1 MVISILRKNSL
12 DQSASLE
19 DRITNSLDKLS
30 TRHKKIA
37 RFVLDNQYFTLFASA
52 NQVGEKNNTTAAT
65 VVRFAQALGY
75 EGYSE
80 LQEALR
86 SDLPNSLTT
95 PARMQKR
102 MSAKDPPESN
112 FQQVFYTDIKNIERT
127 ASNLSEEKLDE
138 ALDAILKAKRIL
150 VIGAGLS
157 HASVIYLAH
166 SLKVMGFEVI
176 TIRSE
181 GLQSAVELS
190 GMKPGD
196 LMFAIDLWRYV
207 RMTVNAV
214 EQAKENGIPVIAI
227 TDSVVSPLAQMAD
240 IAFEVA
246 TEGIVHSLSLTALM
260 SLLNVFI
267 ALLADRIPE
276 QVYQSLKRVDES
288 YQSNNLLI
296 MP

>member
-1 MVISILRKNSL
+1 LIDSSLVVISILRKNPL

-102 MSAKDPPESN
+102 MSAKDPPE
-112 FQQVFYTDIKNIERT
+112 
-127 ASNLSEEKLDE
+127 
-138 ALDAILKAKRIL
+138 
-150 VIGAGLS
+150 
-157 HASVIYLAH
+157 
-166 SLKVMGFEVI
+166 
-176 TIRSE
+176 
-181 GLQSAVELS
+181 
-190 GMKPGD
+190 
-196 LMFAIDLWRYV
+196 
-207 RMTVNAV
+207 
-214 EQAKENGIPVIAI
+214 
-227 TDSVVSPLAQMAD
+227 
-240 IAFEVA
+240 
-246 TEGIVHSLSLTALM
+246 
-260 SLLNVFI
+260 
-267 ALLADRIPE
+267 
-276 QVYQSLKRVDES
+276 
-288 YQSNNLLI
+288 
-296 MP
+296 